1 MNLARCGDCGNA
13 CRTPART
20 RSALR
25 CPHCGARLPRLRPP
39 GTASVWALLLGAAI
53 LYVPANLLPIFKLD
67 ILGQPSQD
75 TILEGI
81 VQLFASGMW
90 GVGCLV
96 FLASIVIPLL
106 KIIGLGSLLVSVR
119 ARSRTS
125 RPARTRLYRIIEA
138 IGPWSMIDVFVVSLT
153 ISLVQFGGLAS
164 FEPGSGAACF
174 ALVVI
179 LTLLA
184 TRSFDPQIL
193 WKRIEEN

>member
-1 MNLARCGDCGNA
+1 MNLARCGK
-13 CRTPART
+13 CRQVCRAPARP
-20 RSALR
+20 RPGLGCPGCQAPLALER
-25 CPHCGARLPRLRPP
+25 RR
-39 GTASVWALLLGAAI
+39 GTGPVWALLGAAAI
-53 LYVPANLLPIFKLD
+53 LYVPANLLPIFQLE
-67 ILGQPSQD
+67 ILGQASQD

-96 FLASIVIPLL
+96 FVASIVIPLL
-106 KIIGLGSLLVSVR
+106 KILGLGSLLLSVR

-125 RPARTRLYRIIEA
+125 PRARTRLYQVIEA

-164 FEPGSGAACF
+164 FEPGPGAACF

-184 TRSFDPQIL
+184 ARSFDPQIL
-193 WKRIEEN
+193 WHEIEET

>member
-1 MNLARCGDCGNA
+1 
-13 CRTPART
+13 
-20 RSALR
+20 
-25 CPHCGARLPRLRPP
+25 
-39 GTASVWALLLGAAI
+39 
-53 LYVPANLLPIFKLD
+53 
-67 ILGQPSQD
+67 
-75 TILEGI
+75 
-81 VQLFASGMW
+81 MW

-106 KIIGLGSLLVSVR
+106 KILGLGSLLLSVQ
-119 ARSRTS
+119 ARSATS
-125 RPARTRLYRIIEA
+125 PRARTRLYRIIEA

-184 TRSFDPQIL
+184 ARSFDPQIL
-193 WKRIEEN
+193 WKEVEET